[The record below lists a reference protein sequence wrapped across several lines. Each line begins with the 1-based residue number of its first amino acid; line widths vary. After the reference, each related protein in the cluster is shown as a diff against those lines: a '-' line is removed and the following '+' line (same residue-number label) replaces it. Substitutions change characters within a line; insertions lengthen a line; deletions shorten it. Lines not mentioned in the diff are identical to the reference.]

1 LLAGFS
7 EDAASV
13 ERAAVRTMDH
23 CVDVQHLL
31 DGVGHHLD
39 QVWHLLDGVWHHLDG
54 VWHLLDV

>member
-1 LLAGFS
+1 VVSLLAGFS
-7 EDAASV
+7 EDAASM
-13 ERAAVRTMDH
+13 ERAATRTMDH

-39 QVWHLLDGVWHHLDG
+39 G